1 MKIPYARQM
10 IDQSD
15 IDAVIEVLHSDWL
28 TQGPCIPALEAALAA
43 TVGAA
48 HVVAVTSGTAG
59 LHLACHA
66 LGLGPG
72 DRLWTTP
79 LSFVASSN
87 CALYCGAD
95 VDFID
100 IDPDTG
106 LMSLEVL
113 AEELHRARHLGT
125 LPKIVV
131 AVHYA
136 GLVLDMLA
144 LFELAREFGF
154 RIIEDAAHA
163 LGAVSDGIT
172 VGTCRH
178 SDVAVFSF
186 HPVKHITTGEGGAV
200 ATQNPL
206 LAQRLSLLRSHGI
219 TRDAALMKGESEG
232 DWYYE
237 QVELGFNYRM
247 TDLQAALGTSQLR
260 RLDAFLARR
269 RQLAERYP
277 ALLEG
282 LPVKALPPSPDAA
295 WHLYPVRVEASRR
308 KDVFDAMRR
317 AQVIVNVH
325 YLPIYLQPY
334 YRRLG
339 FQPGRCPQAEVFYA
353 GLISLPMYAG
363 LEDAAQD
370 RVVRL
375 LAKAL
380 A

>member
-15 IDAVIEVLHSDWL
+15 IDAVIEVLQSDWL

-59 LHLACHA
+59 LHLACQA

-87 CALYCGAD
+87 CGLYCGAD

-113 AEELHRARHLGT
+113 AVELHRARLQGT

-136 GLVLDMLA
+136 GLVLDMVG

-163 LGAVSDGIT
+163 LGAVGDGIT

-247 TDLQAALGTSQLR
+247 TDLQAALGVSQLR
-260 RLDAFLARR
+260 RLDAFLTRR
-269 RQLAERYP
+269 RHLAERYS

-295 WHLYPVRVEASRR
+295 WHLYPVRVEARQR
-308 KDVFDAMRR
+308 KDVFNAMRR
-317 AQVIVNVH
+317 GQVIVNVH

-339 FQPGRCPQAEVFYA
+339 FQPGRCPQAEVFYD

-370 RVVRL
+370 RVVQL
-375 LAKAL
+375 LAEAL